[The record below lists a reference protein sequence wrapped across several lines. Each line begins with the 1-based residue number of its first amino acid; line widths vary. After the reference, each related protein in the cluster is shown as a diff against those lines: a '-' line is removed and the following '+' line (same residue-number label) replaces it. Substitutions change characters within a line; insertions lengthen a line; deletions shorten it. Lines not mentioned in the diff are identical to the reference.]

1 MDEKREKQN
10 RKVTLFAILLS
21 AISLGVLVFG
31 FSVVSSDKVVM
42 LQSISNLYNKANVL
56 FEDDLV
62 LFDKIASNDKVGIS
76 AKNIL
81 TIDQDKYNLNFNYLE
96 NADDKL
102 STLNISMLHDEDSL
116 TTNFVFDKENR
127 YFSIK
132 DITPGY
138 YHYQEDN
145 YTYNNIFRSLSS
157 NDYDK
162 VLSLLK
168 EVIDNR
174 IDNGKIKKEKVVIK
188 YDGKDKKVN
197 KLTYEVDYKELKAI
211 MTSFIA
217 NVLKDKDLHKNISA
231 VLKGDNSLKDY
242 LENYLE
248 KYKDLEGNILS
259 YSTYYYGFNQI
270 VQYDIHSY
278 IDNLNITY
286 KEDKAKENINIT
298 KDDNTILNVDIDT
311 TNKNKTYTFN
321 GNLSYFIEKSE
332 FKDKEISKLF
342 SNDFSGTYKDKTLDI
357 VFSKE
362 VPLKI
367 SFSFTNGVLDGVFK
381 YNANLQAFNIV
392 DKKEEELFNLIS
404 EIEFVFDKK
413 IDVDITN
420 STIIT
425 ADYLEENQ
433 FKELLNANPIYQE
446 IMSKIN

>member
-76 AKNIL
+76 AKNTL

-217 NVLKDKDLHKNISA
+217 NVLKDNDLHKNISA
-231 VLKGDNSLKDY
+231 VLKGDNSLKNY

-248 KYKDLEGNILS
+248 KYKDLEGNILI

-286 KEDKAKENINIT
+286 KEDKAKENLNIT

-311 TNKNKTYTFN
+311 TN
-321 GNLSYFIEKSE
+321 
-332 FKDKEISKLF
+332 
-342 SNDFSGTYKDKTLDI
+342 
-357 VFSKE
+357 
-362 VPLKI
+362 
-367 SFSFTNGVLDGVFK
+367 
-381 YNANLQAFNIV
+381 
-392 DKKEEELFNLIS
+392 
-404 EIEFVFDKK
+404 
-413 IDVDITN
+413 
-420 STIIT
+420 
-425 ADYLEENQ
+425 
-433 FKELLNANPIYQE
+433 
-446 IMSKIN
+446 

>member
-10 RKVTLFAILLS
+10 RKVTLFAIILS

-42 LQSISNLYNKANVL
+42 LQSISNLYNKASVL

-76 AKNIL
+76 AKNTL

-231 VLKGDNSLKDY
+231 VLKGDNSLKNY

-248 KYKDLEGNILS
+248 KYKDLEGNILI

-286 KEDKAKENINIT
+286 KEDKAKENLNIT

-425 ADYLEENQ
+425 ADSLEENQ